1 MNLAPRPAPTC
12 SEHCRASSGRTA
24 GSWPNRPTTPGP
36 GRCSACCA
44 TVRWEAGAVRDGLRA
59 YAVEHLGADGILV
72 VDETGFLKKDRA
84 SAGVQ
89 KRCTGTAGRIENAQV
104 GVFLALATERGR
116 A

>member
-1 MNLAPRPAPTC
+1 M
-12 SEHCRASSGRTA
+12 
-24 GSWPNRPTTPGP
+24 
-36 GRCSACCA
+36 
-44 TVRWEAGAVRDGLRA
+44 
-59 YAVEHLGADGILV
+59 